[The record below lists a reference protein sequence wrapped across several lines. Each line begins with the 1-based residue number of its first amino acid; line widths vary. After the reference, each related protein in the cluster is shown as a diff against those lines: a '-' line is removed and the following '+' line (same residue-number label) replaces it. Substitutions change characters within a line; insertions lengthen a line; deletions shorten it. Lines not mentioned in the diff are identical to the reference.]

1 MRVVIA
7 ALTLL
12 LATACGPRQVEVRT
26 APSQSENA
34 PTIHFTNNLP
44 QPVNVYV
51 TTGGN
56 DLFVGQV
63 SANTTSDLV
72 VRGVTSGS
80 SVALKAVTMDAAR
93 TYTPPNRSVILE
105 GRYNWTIP

>member
-1 MRVVIA
+1 MRAVIA
-7 ALTLL
+7 ALTLVL
-12 LATACGPRQVEVRT
+12 IAGCGPRQVEVRT
-26 APSQSENA
+26 APSQTENA

-44 QPVNVYV
+44 QAVNVYV

-63 SANTTSDLV
+63 TANTTTDLP
-72 VRGVTSGS
+72 VRGVASGS
-80 SVALKAVTMDAAR
+80 TVVLKAVTVDASR
-93 TYTPPNRSVILE
+93 TYQPPNRSVVLE